1 MEVPFERIG
10 MDLIGPLE
18 RSARGLEA
26 EIFSGISRDGKQ
38 NCYELHDSDG
48 TGKNLIGSGRDQ
60 E

>member
-1 MEVPFERIG
+1 

-18 RSARGLEA
+18 RSAHGGLEA
-26 EIFSGISRDGKQ
+26 EIVRDLSGWETKL
-38 NCYELHDSDG
+38 YELPDSDG